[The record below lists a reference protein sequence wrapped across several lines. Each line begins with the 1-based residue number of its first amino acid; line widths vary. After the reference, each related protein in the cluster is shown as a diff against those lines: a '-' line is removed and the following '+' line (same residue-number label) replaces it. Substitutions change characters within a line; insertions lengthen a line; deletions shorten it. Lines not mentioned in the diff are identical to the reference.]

1 MSYFLSSEA
10 IAIAMAMGSVVN
22 KIPMQE
28 GPLVGRAG
36 CILEGRASEE
46 GKKEGGEKKER
57 KEGKMAVAERRTG
70 TPCMSTLVSCDSCP
84 CHDGETKLNVRG

>member
-46 GKKEGGEKKER
+46 GKKEGGGKKER
-57 KEGKMAVAERRTG
+57 KRTEDGCRRETNG
-70 TPCMSTLVSCDSCP
+70 YTLYVHP
-84 CHDGETKLNVRG
+84 GVL